1 MHPYHEPVSKSHPP
15 PLPYNTVRARETQGL
30 GRSGRITLSP
40 NPPTKGSQY
49 LPTASDIALEFFLS
63 LHFTSFHFISLH
75 FTSLHFTLLL
85 PYNFAYIYL
94 YTYTHIYRYPSW
106 VPWVSRLEK
115 KPVNATTLHLKAYA
129 SSEGDRV
136 ELLLQSKF
144 ILFTICICYLC
155 LSYIY
160 IYIPILRIKLKKT
173 LDISSQKITSLE
185 SSSTNNVPPSADCG
199 IILLVMLRMWLLLGI

>member
-1 MHPYHEPVSKSHPP
+1 MHPSTNLYQNLTHHPCHIIP
-15 PLPYNTVRARETQGL
+15 YGQEKRRDWGEAAELPYLQIHLLKVPSICRQLATSHWN
-30 GRSGRITLSP
+30 S
-40 NPPTKGSQY
+40 
-49 LPTASDIALEFFLS
+49 FF
-63 LHFTSFHFISLH
+63 HFTSFH

-94 YTYTHIYRYPSW
+94 YIYTHIYRYLLW
-106 VPWVSRLEK
+106 VPWVPRLEK

-129 SSEGDRV
+129 SSEADRV
-136 ELLLQSKF
+136 GLLLRSKF
-144 ILFTICICYLC
+144 ILFTTCICYLC

-160 IYIPILRIKLKKT
+160 IPILIFFFKKKI
-173 LDISSQKITSLE
+173 DISSQKITSLE

>member
-15 PLPYNTVRARETQGL
+15 PLSYNTVRARETQGL

-63 LHFTSFHFISLH
+63 LHFISLH
-75 FTSLHFTLLL
+75 FTSLHFTLTLQL
-85 PYNFAYIYL
+85 CIFIYL
-94 YTYTHIYRYPSW
+94 YTYTHIHRYPLW

-136 ELLLQSKF
+136 GLLLRSKF
-144 ILFTICICYLC
+144 ILFTTCICYLC

-160 IYIPILRIKLKKT
+160 IYIPILKMKLNKKH
-173 LDISSQKITSLE
+173 
-185 SSSTNNVPPSADCG
+185 
-199 IILLVMLRMWLLLGI
+199 

>member
-1 MHPYHEPVSKSHPP
+1 MHPYHESVSKSHPP
-15 PLPYNTVRARETQGL
+15 PLLYNTVRARETQGL

-63 LHFTSFHFISLH
+63 LHFT
-75 FTSLHFTLLL
+75 LLL
-85 PYNFAYIYL
+85 PYNFAYICL
-94 YTYTHIYRYPSW
+94 YTYTHIHRYPLW

-136 ELLLQSKF
+136 ELLLRSKF
-144 ILFTICICYLC
+144 MLFTICICYLC

-160 IYIPILRIKLKKT
+160 IYRY
-173 LDISSQKITSLE
+173 
-185 SSSTNNVPPSADCG
+185 
-199 IILLVMLRMWLLLGI
+199 